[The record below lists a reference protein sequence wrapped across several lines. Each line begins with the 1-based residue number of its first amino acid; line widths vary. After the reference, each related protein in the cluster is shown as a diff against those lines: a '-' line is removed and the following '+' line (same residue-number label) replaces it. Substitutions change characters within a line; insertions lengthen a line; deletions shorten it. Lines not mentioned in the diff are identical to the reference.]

1 MCGLARRRLASQLE
15 ALLLGHESFFEA
27 LQHKASMI
35 QLTCSYA
42 KTHSPRLTLQSILEE
57 LPQALR
63 SEGLEGFSRQRRER
77 LSGGGVG
84 FGWKELRHLH
94 TYVVGLHS
102 ESSKTQQT

>member
-35 QLTCSYA
+35 LTCSYSYA

-77 LSGGGVG
+77 
-84 FGWKELRHLH
+84 
-94 TYVVGLHS
+94 
-102 ESSKTQQT
+102 